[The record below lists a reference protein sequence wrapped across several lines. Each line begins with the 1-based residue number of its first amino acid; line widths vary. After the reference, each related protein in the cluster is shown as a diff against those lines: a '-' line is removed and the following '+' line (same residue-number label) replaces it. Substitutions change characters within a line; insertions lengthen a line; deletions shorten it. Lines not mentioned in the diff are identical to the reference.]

1 MAKQTTKKT
10 AVKPAAKKTVKTVE
24 KKANTPCG
32 CACHEHKHCGCCK
45 GAFWKKLILFIAVFA
60 IGFASAK
67 MTHCKKH
74 KMMPRPEFDNGCLVV
89 KCPKMAKM
97 IPMMDAD
104 KDGCVTKQEFM
115 ASKKHH
121 RPNKRHHRPEMP
133 TPSVEQK

>member
-24 KKANTPCG
+24 KKVNTPCG

-89 KCPKMAKM
+89 KCPKMAKTQKRQKWPFSQKPQNWAFFG
-97 IPMMDAD
+97 IPP
-104 KDGCVTKQEFM
+104 KSQF
-115 ASKKHH
+115 S
-121 RPNKRHHRPEMP
+121 R
-133 TPSVEQK
+133 